1 MWRLQISLFTILFAM
16 IFVEA
21 SVLPFIWAD
30 LRVDFFIG
38 MIIGQI
44 ICIPFSQGF
53 PFVILSALILQ
64 AFSGARIGLIPF
76 AYILVFL
83 FLDTVKNLVYFENI
97 YTQMVLGFICY
108 LVLTGIFLIFADTP
122 ALGGKALPLVFG
134 AVLSGAIS
142 PAMVSIVCRLQTVY
156 DS

>member
-1 MWRLQISLFTILFAM
+1 M

-21 SVLPFIWAD
+21 SVIPFIWAD

-64 AFSGARIGLIPF
+64 AFSGARIGLIPLV
-76 AYILVFL
+76 YILVFL
-83 FLDTVKNLVYFENI
+83 FLDNIKKLVYFENR

-108 LVLTGIFLIFADTP
+108 LALTGFFLIFADTS
-122 ALGGKALPLVFG
+122 ALHGKALSLLFG

-156 DS
+156 ES